1 MRYIGLDS
9 SLNLIVHLHTN
20 SAYAPKEKKSN
31 GDDRNVNE
39 SRDMTVNLRAR
50 KGGWFGNKLD
60 KMRLSSYDRT
70 GELRVYAIEQII

>member
-1 MRYIGLDS
+1 MDS
-9 SLNLIVHLHTN
+9 SLNLIVHLYTN
-20 SAYAPKEKKSN
+20 SAYAPKGKKSN

>member
-1 MRYIGLDS
+1 MDS
-9 SLNLIVHLHTN
+9 SLNLNVHLYTN
-20 SAYAPKEKKSN
+20 SAFAPKGKKSN

>member
-1 MRYIGLDS
+1 MDS
-9 SLNLIVHLHTN
+9 SLNLIVHLYTN
-20 SAYAPKEKKSN
+20 SAFAPKGKKSN

-39 SRDMTVNLRAR
+39 SRDMTVNLRKR

>member
-20 SAYAPKEKKSN
+20 SAFAPKEKKSN
-31 GDDRNVNE
+31 ADDRNVNE

-50 KGGWFGNKLD
+50 KGRWFGNKLD
-60 KMRLSSYDRT
+60 KMRLSSHDRR

>member
-1 MRYIGLDS
+1 MDS

-20 SAYAPKEKKSN
+20 LAYAPKEKKSN

-50 KGGWFGNKLD
+50 EGGWFGNKLD